1 MLHADDEPATT
12 NEAARPGTAASPA
25 RAAFVS
31 TSASAPPPID
41 ALLGRSVGGLGGQ
54 KLRFRPQLFWQEVL
68 PEHAASSCLQFHMDW
83 SSGRNFARQPGDAEV
98 PSNGGY
104 ARSVA
109 RAVEGSVPE
118 AEARL
123 VGRALREAVRVVAV
137 RVAAVVRYR
146 CASVAALTILLW
158 RQVQQGDD
166 GAAVQHLLSSCYCPL
181 AAVELA
187 LCEAAKQ
194 GHTEGARLLLAAGA
208 AACAQPVGVG
218 KSALHAAAE
227 AGHEAVARLLV
238 HADPQA
244 IHARSEALAG
254 RTPLQVSK

>member
-1 MLHADDEPATT
+1 MFPPHGALSWRCALARAGFSLGTGAFAVASSPIRIMLHADDEPATT
-12 NEAARPGTAASPA
+12 NEAASPGTAASPA

-104 ARSVA
+104 AGSVA
-109 RAVEGSVPE
+109 RAVEGTVPE

-123 VGRALREAVRVVAV
+123 VGRALREAVRVAAV
-137 RVAAVVRYR
+137 RVAAVRTVQLRQ
-146 CASVAALTILLW
+146 CGCTLTILTM
-158 RQVQQGDD
+158 
-166 GAAVQHLLSSCYCPL
+166 
-181 AAVELA
+181 E
-187 LCEAAKQ
+187 
-194 GHTEGARLLLAAGA
+194 AGA
-208 AACAQPVGVG
+208 AGRRRRGGAAPPQLVLLPPCRRRAG
-218 KSALHAAAE
+218 AL
-227 AGHEAVARLLV
+227 
-238 HADPQA
+238 
-244 IHARSEALAG
+244 
-254 RTPLQVSK
+254 

>member
-1 MLHADDEPATT
+1 MAGADGGSAHGCIRAPVAASPVRIMLASLSSWLHADDEPATT
-12 NEAARPGTAASPA
+12 NEATSPGTAASPA
-25 RAAFVS
+25 SAASVS

-123 VGRALREAVRVVAV
+123 VGRALREAVRVAAV
-137 RVAAVVRYR
+137 RVAEFVRYS
-146 CASVAALTILLW
+146 CASVAALTTLT
-158 RQVQQGDD
+158 
-166 GAAVQHLLSSCYCPL
+166 
-181 AAVELA
+181 
-187 LCEAAKQ
+187 
-194 GHTEGARLLLAAGA
+194 TEAGA
-208 AACAQPVGVG
+208 AGRRRRGGAAPPQLVLLPLGRG
-218 KSALHAAAE
+218 RAGAL
-227 AGHEAVARLLV
+227 
-238 HADPQA
+238 
-244 IHARSEALAG
+244 
-254 RTPLQVSK
+254 

>member
-1 MLHADDEPATT
+1 MYIVAPSERCRGGARCRGRRRRVVRGDGGSAHGCIRAPVAASPVRIMLASLSSWLHADDEPATT
-12 NEAARPGTAASPA
+12 NEATSPGTAASPA
-25 RAAFVS
+25 SAASVS

-109 RAVEGSVPE
+109 RAVEGTVPE

-123 VGRALREAVRVVAV
+123 VGRALREAVRVAAV
-137 RVAAVVRYR
+137 RVAAVRTVQLRQCGYT
-146 CASVAALTILLW
+146 LTMLTM
-158 RQVQQGDD
+158 
-166 GAAVQHLLSSCYCPL
+166 
-181 AAVELA
+181 E
-187 LCEAAKQ
+187 
-194 GHTEGARLLLAAGA
+194 AGA
-208 AACAQPVGVG
+208 AGRRRRGGAAPPQLVLLPPGRG
-218 KSALHAAAE
+218 RAGAL
-227 AGHEAVARLLV
+227 
-238 HADPQA
+238 
-244 IHARSEALAG
+244 
-254 RTPLQVSK
+254 